1 MATFGQMAKCTVK
14 DKAGGIGKLVQI
26 YILLNGLSKCNS
38 LFLLNR
44 ELGVG
49 MSVVFLFHRI

>member
-1 MATFGQMAKCTVK
+1 MAIFGQMAKCTVK

-26 YILLNGLSKCNS
+26 YIWSNGLSECNY

-49 MSVVFLFHRI
+49 MSV

>member
-1 MATFGQMAKCTVK
+1 MAIFGQMAKCTVK

-26 YILLNGLSKCNS
+26 YIWLNGLSECNY

-44 ELGVG
+44 EIGVG
-49 MSVVFLFHRI
+49 MSMEFLFHRI